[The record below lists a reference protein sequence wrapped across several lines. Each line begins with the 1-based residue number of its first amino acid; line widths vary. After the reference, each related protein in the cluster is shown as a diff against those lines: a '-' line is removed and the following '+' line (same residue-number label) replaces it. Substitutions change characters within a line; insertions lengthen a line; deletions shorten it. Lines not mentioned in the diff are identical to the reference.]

1 MTKEI
6 SPAVAVVLV
15 VIVLALAAF
24 AWFKFESPAR
34 NEGHPPAMPELAAK
48 QWQQFTGG
56 KAPAG
61 ATPGYVP
68 AAGTNTQ
75 SGGGAP
81 PMPTPTGPPMGR

>member
-6 SPAVAVVLV
+6 SPAVAVVIV

-24 AWFKFESPAR
+24 AWFKFEAPAR

-48 QWQQFTGG
+48 QWKQFTGG
-56 KAPAG
+56 NAPAG

-68 AAGTNTQ
+68 AGAQ
-75 SGGGAP
+75 KSGSGGAP